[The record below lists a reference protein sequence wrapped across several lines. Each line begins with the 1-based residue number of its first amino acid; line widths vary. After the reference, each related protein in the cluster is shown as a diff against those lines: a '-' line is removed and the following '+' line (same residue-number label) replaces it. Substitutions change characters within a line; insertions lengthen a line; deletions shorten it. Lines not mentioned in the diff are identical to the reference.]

1 MIWEIFLYINHW
13 AYFFFGTY
21 RITIHLSGIP
31 FKLHP
36 PPKKIVRKL
45 KASLLH
51 SPSAVGTTSVT
62 LALHSFVPWYS
73 WWTVLVSRVC
83 EYFTFCGRRIL
94 QIWIGRRL
102 LRRKVI
108 LEHPGN
114 PSVIVKA
121 HVREW
126 GTTGRQRKNWP
137 WTLRSWDQSYLRR

>member
-13 AYFFFGTY
+13 AYFFFFWYLQNHNSSIWHSIQT
-21 RITIHLSGIP
+21 TP
-31 FKLHP
+31 TP
-36 PPKKIVRKL
+36 PQKKIVRKL

-51 SPSAVGTTSVT
+51 SPSAMGITSVT

-83 EYFTFCGRRIL
+83 DRRIL

-121 HVREW
+121 PVREW
-126 GTTGRQRKNWP
+126 GTTGHQRKNWP